1 MPLLGPSRRRFLAQA
16 GGDLGLLG
24 LADLLNQNG
33 SLRAEPPAANAS
45 PTSLLTPKAG
55 HFPAKAKT
63 VIWLYMYGA
72 PSGMDTFEYK
82 PELQKRDG
90 QLLPKPPDVLFGH
103 PGPLMKSPFRFAQ
116 HGKNGTWVS
125 ELFPNIAKHVDE
137 LAFLRGCT
145 ADSNNH
151 APACMQMNTGMTQIG
166 HPSAGAWVTYG
177 LGSENQNLPGFVV
190 MYDHRSVPVAGT
202 PNWGN
207 GYLPASYQGVTLRP
221 TETPLLYSKRA
232 PEMTAERQRTQLNYL
247 QSLNRKHLEK
257 HDADTQS
264 ELDARIASY
273 ELAYRMQMTAP
284 DVVSLQK
291 ESAATKKMYG
301 LDQDNTK
308 PFGTQLLIARRLVE
322 QGVRFI
328 QIYCGGTRL
337 NWDAHQDL
345 EKNHR
350 QLCGETDLPIA
361 GLLTDLRAR
370 GLLDST
376 LVVWGAEFG
385 RMPISQDGNGRDHN
399 PQGFLTWMCGGGTK
413 PGASFGRTDELGH
426 IAVEGKSTVPDFHAT
441 MLHLLGLD
449 HTKLTYFH
457 NGRNMRLTDVSG
469 RVIREILA

>member
-1 MPLLGPSRRRFLAQA
+1 MLTQAPSRRRFLAQA
-16 GGDLGLLG
+16 GGGLGLLG
-24 LADLLNQNG
+24 LADLLHQNG
-33 SLRAEPPAANAS
+33 KLRAEPPSNAL
-45 PTSLLTPKAG
+45 PTSLLAPKAG
-55 HFPAKAKT
+55 HFPAKAKS

-90 QLLPKPPDVLFGH
+90 QVLPKPPDVLFGH
-103 PGPLMKSPFRFAQ
+103 PGPLMKSPFKFSQ
-116 HGKNGTWVS
+116 YGQNGTWVS
-125 ELFPNIAKHVDE
+125 ELFPNVAKHVDE

-151 APACMQMNTGMTQIG
+151 APACMQMNTGVTRIG

-177 LGSENQNLPGFVV
+177 LGSENQNLPGFMV

-207 GYLPASYQGVTLRP
+207 GFLPATYQGVTLRP
-221 TETPLLYSKRA
+221 TDTPLLYSQWDAK
-232 PEMTAERQRTQLNYL
+232 MTAERQRAQLDFL
-247 QSLNRKHLEK
+247 QSLNKDHRQH

-284 DVVSLQK
+284 DVVNLQK
-291 ESAATKKMYG
+291 ESQATKTLYG
-301 LDQDNTK
+301 LDKETTK

-413 PGASFGRTDELGH
+413 PGTSYGRTDELGH
-426 IAVEGKSTVPDFHAT
+426 LAVEGKSTVPDFHAT

-449 HTKLTYFH
+449 HTRLTYFH